1 MDRPRLSE
9 SPNDKWTSADDYVA
23 ALARKR
29 TARRGREP
37 RSRRTQG
44 ESPRFGLSTLPYV
57 ALIAV
62 LLVLTIAIAVAA
74 FPGLQP
80 LPPKQQLAAHEQGVA
95 EKGWLQDAEREFHR

>member
-9 SPNDKWTSADDYVA
+9 SPRDKWINADDYVA

-37 RSRRTQG
+37 KSRRTQP

-57 ALIAV
+57 ALIAA

-74 FPGLQP
+74 FPGTQP
-80 LPPKQQLAAHEQGVA
+80 PPKAQFAAHEQGVA